1 MIIPFRSSHSV
12 FDQTN
17 YDTEGFDDTTVQDG
31 TLTLPQFWH
40 TRLKPDRLANL
51 SPRTISSD
59 LDALSAWKQ
68 FTDDI
73 DLLSLR
79 WRSKDDRLNS
89 LRTLRAQL
97 QKFVR
102 VQLQK
107 GISGTSINTRLRH
120 IRSMLRMASDPIE
133 HGIID
138 HVPDLGRQFTGT
150 KSCWQIKATR
160 RKPRET
166 VTCDEMERLFHATAA
181 ADNPHLWKVIILLLW
196 TYGARTEDHF
206 FRLDWSLIDPVKMLM
221 QFTANKT
228 SKLQGVPLTPLI
240 LRALR
245 SLPSWRAGDVNPLIG
260 PIFGKLQK
268 GSWNKSEGWKTGY
281 YCTWSRDILPAGR
294 FEVRK
299 GPSEHKAASLAAP
312 DVRPNLMFHHFRKTM
327 VTELNIYSG
336 QAGNWVAAH
345 YMSGVSEVFY
355 DLPTERIQK
364 AVADREAERLPE
376 CFKQYFSEVSPRTD

>member
-1 MIIPFRSSHSV
+1 MSTAIRLRRRKTDVPRMIIPFRSTPTA
-12 FDQTN
+12 FDQTH
-17 YDTEGFDDTTVQDG
+17 YEADDSDDTHVPDG

-40 TRLKPDRLANL
+40 TRLKPDRTANL

-138 HVPDLGRQFTGT
+138 HVPDLGRSFTGT
-150 KSCWQIKATR
+150 KSAWQIKATR

-166 VTCDEMERLFHATAA
+166 VTAEEMERLFHSTAA

-196 TYGARTEDHF
+196 IFFGAGLIVGREVWKPRPRYWYAVKRGPNHWWNGESSEDGWPGLEEFGSSVWFDKPEHAVQA
-206 FRLDWSLIDPVKMLM
+206 LEESGVLIDAHDL
-221 QFTANKT
+221 
-228 SKLQGVPLTPLI
+228 KLVRCSVHPGTNHYRMERV
-240 LRALR
+240 
-245 SLPSWRAGDVNPLIG
+245 SW
-260 PIFGKLQK
+260 
-268 GSWNKSEGWKTGY
+268 
-281 YCTWSRDILPAGR
+281 
-294 FEVRK
+294 
-299 GPSEHKAASLAAP
+299 
-312 DVRPNLMFHHFRKTM
+312 
-327 VTELNIYSG
+327 
-336 QAGNWVAAH
+336 
-345 YMSGVSEVFY
+345 
-355 DLPTERIQK
+355 
-364 AVADREAERLPE
+364 
-376 CFKQYFSEVSPRTD
+376 PR